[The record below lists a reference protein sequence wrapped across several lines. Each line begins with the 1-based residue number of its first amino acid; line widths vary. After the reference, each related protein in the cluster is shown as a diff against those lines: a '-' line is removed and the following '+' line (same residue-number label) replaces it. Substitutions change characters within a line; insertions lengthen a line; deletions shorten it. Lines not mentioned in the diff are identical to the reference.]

1 MQKGFSERR
10 LVSSTGWESKKQ
22 GAGTQKEVKGTRILV
37 EEVSGSAP
45 NRRDDDSSQRT
56 DDTEMTPARTPETKL
71 GKVKY
76 SYQNI

>member
-10 LVSSTGWESKKQ
+10 LVSTTGWESKKQ

-45 NRRDDDSSQRT
+45 NRRDDDSSQRRT
-56 DDTEMTPARTPETKL
+56 DDIEMTHARTPETKL
-71 GKVKY
+71 GEVK
-76 SYQNI
+76 